1 MSRGRPEIPPSWVV
15 DLDHVVNLVYL
26 TETDSRANP
35 DGVPWMNYDTDIIIP
50 VYESF
55 PEETAKN
62 LIFVLDHKIYKSVKS
77 RFVEYLETYRSNEKP
92 EHADKFYIYDK
103 WKAGSYSHKKGYK
116 QITVE
121 VPHHDGGES
130 VFLPVY
136 WRIN

>member
-15 DLDHVVNLVYL
+15 DLDAIVNLVYL
-26 TETDSRANP
+26 EGINHP

-55 PEETAKN
+55 PETIAEN
-62 LIFVLDHKIYKSVKS
+62 LIFVLEHKIYSSIKS
-77 RFVEYLETYRSNEKP
+77 RFVEYLETTRSNS
-92 EHADKFYIYDK
+92 DRFYIYDK
-103 WKAGSYSHKKGYK
+103 WKSGSYGHKKGYK

-121 VPHHDGGES
+121 VPYLDGES
-130 VFLPVY
+130 IFIPVY